1 MSVGDPVFI
10 LHVTAMSTG
19 DPVFILH
26 VTAMSVGDPVFI
38 LHVTAMSVG
47 DPVFILH
54 VTAMSMGDPIF
65 ILHVTAMSVGDPIFI
80 LHVTAMS
87 VCDPVF
93 ILHVT
98 AMSMGDPVFI
108 LHVTAMSMGDP
119 VFILH
124 VTAMSMGDPVFILHV
139 TAMSM
144 GDHVF
149 ILHVTAMSA
158 GAPGFISHVTAISMG
173 APVFILHVMAM
184 SMIDPVFILHVT
196 AMSMGAPIFILHVT
210 AIFPVFDSIH
220 PELMSTAM
228 VFKEA
233 MFLKLKGF
241 WNTVSPNLKSKDHH
255 DVFIEQVMIEHRIGR
270 KSNYKLGGQS
280 HDQNKMAADLTFG
293 SVPPFYRE
301 VYDIVCPNQE
311 HVDQDLFLEILV
323 KSSLPKAT
331 MLQIWEATDKLP
343 KPTLGDLSE
352 LRSASVRL
360 RRQKTPNVLGF
371 AFDELVGLDTVKVEL
386 LPEKKGLILKH
397 VEYEVTSQRYKATTL
412 RRYNDFLAF
421 HELLLMRFPYRC
433 VPRLPPKKMMGANR
447 EFIEHRRKSLRR
459 YLNLIARHPQMHD
472 DKLVQ
477 FFLSYSG
484 SDVQHKIKE
493 TFRGIPDEF
502 MTSDLASQAKD
513 LVPMDTQT
521 QLGNSKDHIKMLY
534 NSLSKLKDICERMV
548 LRSTNYASDMLQFG
562 KELSTPVSSWA
573 TGSNESWWH
582 LKKGF
587 KHLAATTAEEMVVE
601 KLSLLLDLI
610 TSYRDLCERHEK
622 GVLQDHQRAVQKM
635 GQYKKKKMSATV
647 QGGEVGAVDQ
657 LEQKI
662 LLQESQIANM
672 ENRNYYSLHCLQM
685 ETQLIHANLD
695 ILYEVLAAMAT
706 VESKSHSELGKVWE
720 AIGPIIDN
728 LQKEGTSSSSSR
740 NSASPVNNNKISV

>member
-1 MSVGDPVFI
+1 
-10 LHVTAMSTG
+10 
-19 DPVFILH
+19 
-26 VTAMSVGDPVFI
+26 
-38 LHVTAMSVG
+38 
-47 DPVFILH
+47 
-54 VTAMSMGDPIF
+54 
-65 ILHVTAMSVGDPIFI
+65 
-80 LHVTAMS
+80 
-87 VCDPVF
+87 
-93 ILHVT
+93 
-98 AMSMGDPVFI
+98 
-108 LHVTAMSMGDP
+108 
-119 VFILH
+119 
-124 VTAMSMGDPVFILHV
+124 
-139 TAMSM
+139 
-144 GDHVF
+144 
-149 ILHVTAMSA
+149 
-158 GAPGFISHVTAISMG
+158 
-173 APVFILHVMAM
+173 
-184 SMIDPVFILHVT
+184 
-196 AMSMGAPIFILHVT
+196 
-210 AIFPVFDSIH
+210 
-220 PELMSTAM
+220 
-228 VFKEA
+228 
-233 MFLKLKGF
+233 
-241 WNTVSPNLKSKDHH
+241 
-255 DVFIEQVMIEHRIGR
+255 
-270 KSNYKLGGQS
+270 
-280 HDQNKMAADLTFG
+280 MAADLTFG

-331 MLQIWEATDKLP
+331 MLQIWEATDSKQGYLSRNGLYKALALTALAQQGKNINEKLLESFSGQELP

-562 KELSTPVSSWA
+562 KELSAMSNDSTPVSSWA

-587 KHLAATTAEEMVVE
+587 KHLAVEYAALGDKATQEATTAEEMVVE